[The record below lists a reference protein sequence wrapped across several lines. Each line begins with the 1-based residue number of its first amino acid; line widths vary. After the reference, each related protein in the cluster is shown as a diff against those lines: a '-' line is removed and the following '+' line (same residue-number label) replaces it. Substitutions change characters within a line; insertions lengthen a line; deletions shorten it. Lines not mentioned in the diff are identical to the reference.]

1 MATTWIVSADEGRA
15 RVFAE
20 SNPADP
26 LQEIEDMV
34 NSAARMRASEQ
45 FSDRLDPKAAG
56 SSTHGTGGAR
66 PNSQYEPQQTPDER
80 AAQSFAKEISA
91 YLLQARQAGRFD
103 KLALVAAPKF
113 LGELRKNLDPQL
125 EPLVSLEINK
135 DFTHSS
141 GQQLR
146 DQMQAHN
153 AKQ

>member
-1 MATTWIVSADEGRA
+1 
-15 RVFAE
+15 
-20 SNPADP
+20 
-26 LQEIEDMV
+26 L
-34 NSAARMRASEQ
+34 
-45 FSDRLDPKAAG
+45 
-56 SSTHGTGGAR
+56 

-80 AAQSFAKEISA
+80 AAESFAKEISA

-135 DFTHSS
+135 DYTHSS

-146 DQMQAHN
+146 DQMQAHI